1 MFSSERLDFRSYTEA
16 DLDFLYSML
25 SDERM
30 TEFIGNGKTRN
41 SEETFNFLQ
50 WIFQHYKQNNEYGLK
65 LLVRKEDGV
74 IIGHAGIVPQLIE
87 GQEELE
93 IGYWIAREYW
103 GNRYASEAA
112 ETLLQRGLN
121 QLGVG
126 RFISLIQKPNLAS
139 RKVAEKIGM
148 QLEKEIILGDK
159 QVCLYVYEK

>member
-1 MFSSERLDFRSYTEA
+1 MFSSERLDFRFYTEA

-41 SEETFNFLQ
+41 RKETFNFLQ
-50 WIFQHYKQNNEYGLK
+50 WIFQHYEQNNEYGLK
-65 LLVRKEDGV
+65 LLVRKKDGV
-74 IIGHAGIVPQLIE
+74 TIGHAGIVPQLIE
-87 GQEELE
+87 GQVELE

-148 QLEKEIILGDK
+148 QLEREIILSDK